1 MQADDNATLTL
12 EAEAAQGD
20 DKSPAPQPAQTTPD
34 PYAFFE
40 IYWPYFE
47 QPIDQA

>member
-1 MQADDNATLTL
+1 MQLDDNATLAPET
-12 EAEAAQGD
+12 EAAQKE
-20 DKSPAPQPAQTTPD
+20 DKRPALPGGGKASRPV
-34 PYAFFE
+34 AFFE